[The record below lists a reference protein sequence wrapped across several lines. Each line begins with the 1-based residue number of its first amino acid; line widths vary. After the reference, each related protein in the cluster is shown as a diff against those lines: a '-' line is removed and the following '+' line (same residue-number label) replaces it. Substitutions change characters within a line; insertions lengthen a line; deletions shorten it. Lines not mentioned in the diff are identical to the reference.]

1 MKKNVI
7 TILLCFCIT
16 FTYAQKFGKVTQ
28 DEVSQT
34 AHTSEPDAQAAILSQ
49 VGRTYFEYNKNE
61 SRFELIT
68 EVYKKIKIY
77 DENASD
83 LADIS
88 IRYYR
93 TNRMKEKVSGIKAI
107 AYNIENNK
115 LKKSE
120 LSSKD
125 VFTEETSKNWSTR
138 KFAIPSIK
146 KGTVFEYRYKIRSPF
161 VYEIPKWQNQY
172 DIPCDYSEVEV
183 EIPEYFNYNTR
194 TTGAVGLDVDT
205 RTKSDKI
212 VFQGTF
218 TSASSAS
225 FDRKRTAPQ
234 TVSYETTISK
244 YTSSNVP
251 SLKDEDFVYHMNT
264 YRSSILFELLYTK
277 FPGSTIEY
285 YSKSWNSIAENLQ
298 DNSSFGKLLNKKIK
312 STDDL
317 IESVKDKSAQ
327 EKLAIIYNN
336 IKNRMEWNESYG
348 IYASQ
353 SLNEAYEKQSGS
365 IADINLLLI
374 NTLRKAGL
382 TAQPVLTKNV
392 YSGVLNQFYPTVT
405 DLNYV
410 LVLVLVGDDAIYLDA
425 SDSSVDLGY
434 LPTRATNLNGVLII
448 QNTGE
453 LVEIPNP
460 NRDQRAYVMNLEI
473 DDELICTVTENA
485 KYSHNASS
493 MMKQYS
499 PSKKTEEELIEA
511 FEEDKEGIFTES
523 LKIENKTKTFPNYTL
538 AATYET
544 ENLLESIG
552 DKLFLDCT
560 GNKGYKINPFIEEN
574 RSYPVFFNDKMEETI
589 VYSIAIP
596 EGYTLL
602 EMPEKLNVSMPD
614 KLGSFTFNS
623 NMMNN
628 KIIINSRLKINA
640 TYLGPE
646 MYAGIKTFFDHIAT
660 KHKEKIVL
668 VKL

>member
-16 FTYAQKFGKVTQ
+16 FIYAQKFGKVTQ

-244 YTSSNVP
+244 YTSSNIP